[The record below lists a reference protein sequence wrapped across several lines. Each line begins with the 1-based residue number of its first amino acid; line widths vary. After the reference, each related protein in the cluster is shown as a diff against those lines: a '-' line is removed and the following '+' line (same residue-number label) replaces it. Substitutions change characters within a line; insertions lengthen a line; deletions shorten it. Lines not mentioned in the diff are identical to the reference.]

1 FEISVVTQLIRE
13 AREGKGDLTV
23 LWLDLAN
30 AYGSIPHKLVE
41 VALLQ
46 HHVPK
51 KVIELILDYYSNF
64 RLRVTV
70 GSGTSDW
77 HRLEKGII
85 TGCTISVILFA
96 LAMNMIV
103 KSAELEWRGPLTKSG
118 VRQPPIRV
126 FMDDLT
132 VTTTSVPGCR
142 WILQGLEK
150 LITWA
155 RMSFKPAKS
164 RSLVLKKGK
173 VTDRYRFSL
182 AGATIPSITEQ
193 PVKSLGKV
201 FDCSLKDSSSIQ
213 RTSKEL
219 EGWLR
224 CVDRSGLPGR
234 FKAWIYQRADIGY
247 FPSTRVDKAQGKQ
260 RQHLIQQEV
269 RAGVEEERA
278 SRMVG
283 MGQQGAW
290 TKWENVLQ
298 RKITWPNI
306 WRADSLNIR
315 FLVQAVY
322 DVLPSPSNLHVWGKA
337 ETPSCLQCPGRG
349 SLEHLLSSCPKALG
363 EGRYRWR
370 HDQVLKA
377 VAESIAKA
385 ITTTK
390 NYSKPQSIRFHRA
403 GEKPTIQA
411 RARSGLLTTATDW
424 QLEVD
429 LGKQLK
435 IPARITTTRL
445 RPDMIIVSDSTKQ
458 LIILELTVP
467 WEERMEEA
475 NERKR
480 AKYQELVEECRS
492 QGWRTYCEALEVG
505 CRGFAGRS
513 LCKVLTMLGLP
524 GEAKRKA
531 IRSATEAAERAT
543 RWLWIKR
550 ADPWK
555 NAAGTQAGV

>member
-1 FEISVVTQLIRE
+1 MERKISSHLRRWLGLPRSLSSAALYGSSNTLKLPFSGLTEEFMVTRTRE
-13 AREGKGDLTV
+13 ALQYRESRDEKVASAGIQVRTGRKWRAVEALEVAESRLRQKV
-23 LWLDLAN
+23 LV
-30 AYGSIPHKLVE
+30 GSI
-41 VALLQ
+41 A
-46 HHVPK
+46 
-51 KVIELILDYYSNF
+51 
-64 RLRVTV
+64 
-70 GSGTSDW
+70 SG
-77 HRLEKGII
+77 R
-85 TGCTISVILFA
+85 
-96 LAMNMIV
+96 
-103 KSAELEWRGPLTKSG
+103 
-118 VRQPPIRV
+118 
-126 FMDDLT
+126 
-132 VTTTSVPGCR
+132 
-142 WILQGLEK
+142 
-150 LITWA
+150 
-155 RMSFKPAKS
+155 
-164 RSLVLKKGK
+164 
-173 VTDRYRFSL
+173 
-182 AGATIPSITEQ
+182 AG
-193 PVKSLGKV
+193 
-201 FDCSLKDSSSIQ
+201 
-213 RTSKEL
+213 
-219 EGWLR
+219 
-224 CVDRSGLPGR
+224 
-234 FKAWIYQRADIGY
+234 IGY

-260 RQHLIQQEV
+260 RQHLIQ
-269 RAGVEEERA
+269 EEERA

-315 FLVQAVY
+315 LLVQAVY

-337 ETPSCLQCPGRG
+337 ETPSCLQCPGGG

-492 QGWRTYCEALEVG
+492 QGWRTYCEPLEVG

-513 LCKVLTMLGLP
+513 LCKVLTMLGLT

>member
-1 FEISVVTQLIRE
+1 
-13 AREGKGDLTV
+13 
-23 LWLDLAN
+23 
-30 AYGSIPHKLVE
+30 
-41 VALLQ
+41 
-46 HHVPK
+46 
-51 KVIELILDYYSNF
+51 
-64 RLRVTV
+64 
-70 GSGTSDW
+70 
-77 HRLEKGII
+77 
-85 TGCTISVILFA
+85 
-96 LAMNMIV
+96 M
-103 KSAELEWRGPLTKSG
+103 
-118 VRQPPIRV
+118 
-126 FMDDLT
+126 
-132 VTTTSVPGCR
+132 
-142 WILQGLEK
+142 
-150 LITWA
+150 
-155 RMSFKPAKS
+155 
-164 RSLVLKKGK
+164 VLKKGK

-182 AGATIPSITEQ
+182 DGITIPSITEQ
-193 PVKSLGKV
+193 PVKSLGEL
-201 FDCSLKDSSSIQ
+201 FDSSLKDTASIQ

-219 EGWLR
+219 GGWLR

-234 FKAWIYQRADIGY
+234 FKAWIYQHSILPRILWPLLVYAVPMTTVEAMERKISSYLRRWLGLPRSLSSAALYGSSNILQLPFSGLTEEFMVTRTREALQYRESRDGKVASAGIQVKTGRKWRADEALEVAESRLRQKVLVGSIASGRAGIGY

-260 RQHLIQQEV
+260 RQRLIQEEV

-278 SRMVG
+278 SRMAG

-290 TKWENVLQ
+290 TKWENVRQ

-322 DVLPSPSNLHVWGKA
+322 DVLPTPSNLHVWGKA
-337 ETPSCLQCPGRG
+337 ETPSCTQCPGRG

-377 VAESIAKA
+377 VAESIARA
-385 ITTTK
+385 INTTK
-390 NYSKPQSIRFHRA
+390 GHSKPKTIRFHRA
-403 GEKPTIQA
+403 GEKPTIPA
-411 RARSGLLTTATDW
+411 GGRLGLLTTATDW

-435 IPARITTTRL
+435 IPSRITSTRL

-492 QGWRTYCEALEVG
+492 RGWKTYCEPLEVG
-505 CRGFAGRS
+505 GRGFAGRS
-513 LCKVLTMLGLP
+513 LCKVLTMLGLTS
-524 GEAKRKA
+524 EAKRKA

-550 ADPWK
+550 ADPWM